1 MAAQEIVVTP
11 HTLPAGYCF
20 TTLQD
25 LLDTFSSHQTVLLPA
40 GSTQIIVSDS
50 TPGPADQDK
59 VWLKVDGVGNPV
71 NFYWFNGGSWK
82 EVNPPLV
89 FWGIGSNVGN
99 AYTVSVANP
108 PPALVTGQMYM
119 FKVPTSNTGAATLQV
134 NAFGSFSFNA
144 AGVALTAGQLV
155 VNSYIG
161 AIWTGTTFELFGA
174 QSSSI
179 AVSQLIPG
187 TNTQRVTTTGGI
199 AVWQGGYQRLTPVA
213 VPTVTGI
220 TTMTHTLGVKPDLYN
235 VYLICTGNNNGWVV
249 DDMIDISQIFQS
261 NAGTDYYQIL
271 VATVGISSVVVRHS
285 NLNTG
290 LFTYK
295 NSDGTLVD
303 LFPNIA
309 NWKLGASLWVF

>member
-71 NFYWFNGGSWK
+71 NFYWFNGGSWQ

-108 PPALVTGQMYM
+108 PPALVTGQLYL
-119 FKVPTSNTGAATLQV
+119 FKVPAANTGASTLQI
-134 NAFGSFSFNA
+134 NAFGAFAFNA
-144 AGVALTAGQLV
+144 AGVALTSGQLV

-161 AIWTGTTFELFGA
+161 AVWTGTTFELFGA
-174 QSSSI
+174 GSPTIDVTRITPGSNKQRIETTAGVPGWRGGWTSVTQSTIPTTI
-179 AVSQLIPG
+179 AGASNIGNHLLG
-187 TNTQRVTTTGGI
+187 
-199 AVWQGGYQRLTPVA
+199 A
-213 VPTVTGI
+213 VPNLMTAWLQVKTGQTDQGYSALDRVELCKALTVDGGSNDKQAYSI
-220 TTMTHTLGVKPDLYN
+220 VVDLTS
-235 VYLICTGNNNGWVV
+235 VYLIPSIYTGIIVPNKTTGAYTAG
-249 DDMIDISQIFQS
+249 DI
-261 NAGTDYYQIL
+261 T
-271 VATVGISSVVVRHS
+271 AT
-285 NLNTG
+285 
-290 LFTYK
+290 
-295 NSDGTLVD
+295 
-303 LFPNIA
+303 IA
-309 NWKLGASLWVF
+309 